1 MCTIQTPL
9 TLGELFEIY
18 QMMKNCLKLQK
29 QLVIFL
35 PLKASVHST
44 LTFFFFLSKK
54 ITRL

>member
-44 LTFFFFLSKK
+44 LTFFFFFE
-54 ITRL
+54 